1 MYQLDSH
8 WISTLSG
15 DLFKETN
22 RICDSLLCSS
32 HEEKE
37 IPVGDVV
44 DISFLVSC
52 MRFYL
57 LLNQRDQEYAS

>member
-1 MYQLDSH
+1 MLLTVSSRVFP
-8 WISTLSG
+8 W
-15 DLFKETN
+15 DLGNEAEVG
-22 RICDSLLCSS
+22 SLLCSS